1 MKTDGENNHSV
12 PLFNENNVNNFQ
24 KITKGLTC
32 GHMFR
37 LVRFTS
43 SSMKILSVRTAALP
57 ALLFPLIAVA
67 QPGTS
72 DEQTMVVTAAP
83 TAVSELDTPAA
94 VSVVNGDEMR
104 QAAPRVNLSE
114 SLGAVPGL
122 QVQNRQNYA
131 QDLQLSIRGFGSRS
145 TYGVRGLR
153 IYVDGIPATMP
164 DGQGQ
169 TSNIDIGSVDSLD
182 VLRGPFSALYGNSS
196 GGVINVTTQTGSQP
210 PTIEA
215 SSYYGSFGTWHYGL
229 KATGAVGDGTHAGD
243 VDYTVST
250 NRFTTHGY
258 RDHSGARKNLANAK
272 LGVRINDVSK
282 LTLLFNSV
290 DIKANDAGGLTYD
303 EWRNNPRQSP
313 RGDQYNTR
321 KSTKQTQAGL
331 RYERQLSEQD
341 DLSVMM
347 YAGERETTQ
356 YQSIPRAPQLNPSH
370 AGGVIDLTRHYQ
382 GIDTRWTHRGE
393 LLVPVTFTT
402 GLDYENMSERRKG
415 VENFVMVNGAPQY
428 GEEGNLRRNER
439 NLMWN
444 IDPYL
449 QTQWQLTDKL
459 SLDAGVR
466 YSSVWFDSNDY
477 YVTPGNGDD
486 SGDAS
491 YHKWLPAGSLKYAV
505 TEAWNV
511 YLSAGRGFE
520 TPTINELSYRSDNQS
535 GLNFGLQPAT
545 NDTVEIGSKTRIGN
559 GLFTAALFQTNTD
572 NEIVVD
578 ASSGGRTSYKNAGKT
593 RRQGM
598 ELGLDQQFGESW
610 RLKAAWTWLDA
621 TYRTNVCDDASCN
634 GNRIP
639 GIARNM
645 GYASFGYQPD
655 RGWYAGSDIR
665 YMSDIMANDENTAK
679 APSWTVVGLTTGYKW
694 SYGKMDMDLFGRV
707 DNLFDRSYVGS
718 VIVNESNGRYYEPA
732 PGRNYGVG
740 LNLAWR
746 FE

>member
-1 MKTDGENNHSV
+1 
-12 PLFNENNVNNFQ
+12 
-24 KITKGLTC
+24 
-32 GHMFR
+32 
-37 LVRFTS
+37 
-43 SSMKILSVRTAALP
+43 MKILSVRHAALP
-57 ALLFPLIAVA
+57 ALLLPLIAAA
-67 QPGTS
+67 QAA

-83 TAVSELDTPAA
+83 TTVSELDTPAA

-169 TSNIDIGSVDSLD
+169 TSNIDIGSVDTIE

-196 GGVINVTTQTGSQP
+196 GGVINVTSQTGTQP
-210 PTIEA
+210 PTVEA
-215 SSYYGSFGTWHYGL
+215 SSYYGSFGTWHYGM
-229 KATGAVGDGTHAGD
+229 KATGAVGDGSHAGD

-258 RDHSGARKNLANAK
+258 RDHSGARKNLANAR

-282 LTLLFNSV
+282 LTLLLNSV
-290 DIKANDAGGLTYD
+290 DIKANDAGGLTAD
-303 EWRNNPRQSP
+303 EWRDNPRQSP

-321 KSTKQTQAGL
+321 KNTRQTQAGL
-331 RYERQLSEQD
+331 RYERQLSAQD

-356 YQSIPRAPQLNPSH
+356 FQSIPRAPQLKPSH

-382 GIDTRWTHRGE
+382 GIDTRLTHRGE
-393 LLVPVTFTT
+393 LLVPVTLTA

-415 VENFVMVNGAPQY
+415 YENFVMVNGAPQY
-428 GEEGNLRRNER
+428 GEQGALRRNER

-477 YVTPGNGDD
+477 YITPGNGDD

-491 YHKWLPAGSLKYAV
+491 YHKWLPAGSLKYAL
-505 TEAWNV
+505 TDAWNV

-535 GLNFGLQPAT
+535 GLNFGLKPST

-559 GLFTAALFQTNTD
+559 GLLTAALFQTDTD

-578 ASSGGRTSYKNAGKT
+578 SSSGGRTSYKNAGKT

-621 TYRTNVCDDASCN
+621 TYRTNVCGDASCN

-645 GYASFGYQPD
+645 GYASFGYQPEQ
-655 RGWYAGSDIR
+655 GWYAGSDIR

-694 SYGKMDMDLFGRV
+694 SYGRMDMDLFGRV
-707 DNLFDRSYVGS
+707 DNLFDREYVGS

-732 PGRNYGVG
+732 PGRNYGIG

>member
-1 MKTDGENNHSV
+1 
-12 PLFNENNVNNFQ
+12 
-24 KITKGLTC
+24 
-32 GHMFR
+32 
-37 LVRFTS
+37 
-43 SSMKILSVRTAALP
+43 MKILSVRHAALP
-57 ALLFPLIAVA
+57 ALLLPLIAAA
-67 QPGTS
+67 QAA

-83 TAVSELDTPAA
+83 TTVSELDTPAA

-169 TSNIDIGSVDSLD
+169 TSNIDIGSVDTIE

-196 GGVINVTTQTGSQP
+196 GGVINVTSQTGTQP
-210 PTIEA
+210 PTVEA
-215 SSYYGSFGTWHYGL
+215 SSYYGSFGTWHYGM
-229 KATGAVGDGTHAGD
+229 KATGAVGDGSHAGD

-258 RDHSGARKNLANAK
+258 RDHSGARKNLANAR

-282 LTLLFNSV
+282 LTLLLNSV
-290 DIKANDAGGLTYD
+290 DIKANDAGGLTAD
-303 EWRNNPRQSP
+303 EWHDNPRQSP

-321 KSTKQTQAGL
+321 KNTRQTQAGL
-331 RYERQLSEQD
+331 RYERQLSAQD

-356 YQSIPRAPQLNPSH
+356 FQSIPRAPQLKPSH

-382 GIDTRWTHRGE
+382 GIDTRLTHRGE
-393 LLVPVTFTT
+393 LLVPVTLTA

-415 VENFVMVNGAPQY
+415 YENFVMVNGAPQY
-428 GEEGNLRRNER
+428 GEQGALRRNER

-444 IDPYL
+444 VDPYL

-477 YVTPGNGDD
+477 YITPGNGDD

-491 YHKWLPAGSLKYAV
+491 YHKWLPAGSLKYAL
-505 TEAWNV
+505 TDAWNV

-535 GLNFGLQPAT
+535 GLNFGLKPST

-559 GLFTAALFQTNTD
+559 GLLTAALFQTDTD

-578 ASSGGRTSYKNAGKT
+578 SSSGGRTSYKNAGKT

-621 TYRTNVCDDASCN
+621 TYRTNVCGDASCN

-645 GYASFGYQPD
+645 GYASFGYQPEQ
-655 RGWYAGSDIR
+655 GWYAGSDIR

-694 SYGKMDMDLFGRV
+694 SYGRMDMNLFGRV
-707 DNLFDRSYVGS
+707 DNLFDREYVGS

-732 PGRNYGVG
+732 PGRNYGIG

>member
-1 MKTDGENNHSV
+1 
-12 PLFNENNVNNFQ
+12 
-24 KITKGLTC
+24 
-32 GHMFR
+32 
-37 LVRFTS
+37 
-43 SSMKILSVRTAALP
+43 MKILSVRHAALP
-57 ALLFPLIAVA
+57 ALLLPLIAAA
-67 QPGTS
+67 QAA

-83 TAVSELDTPAA
+83 TTVSELDTPAA

-169 TSNIDIGSVDSLD
+169 TSNIDIGSVDTIE

-196 GGVINVTTQTGSQP
+196 GGVINVTSQTGTQP
-210 PTIEA
+210 PTVEA
-215 SSYYGSFGTWHYGL
+215 SSYYGSFGTWHYGM
-229 KATGAVGDGTHAGD
+229 KATGTVGDGSHAGD

-258 RDHSGARKNLANAK
+258 RDHSGARKNLANAR

-282 LTLLFNSV
+282 LTLLLNSV
-290 DIKANDAGGLTYD
+290 DIKANDAGGLTAD
-303 EWRNNPRQSP
+303 EWRDNPRQSP

-321 KSTKQTQAGL
+321 KNTRQTQAGL
-331 RYERQLSEQD
+331 RYERQLSAQD

-356 YQSIPRAPQLNPSH
+356 FQSIPRAPQLKPSH

-382 GIDTRWTHRGE
+382 GIDTRLTHRGE
-393 LLVPVTFTT
+393 LLVPVTLTA

-415 VENFVMVNGAPQY
+415 YENFVMVNGAPQY
-428 GEEGNLRRNER
+428 GEQGALRRNER

-444 IDPYL
+444 VDPYL

-477 YVTPGNGDD
+477 YITPGNGDD

-491 YHKWLPAGSLKYAV
+491 YHKWLPAGSLKYAL
-505 TEAWNV
+505 TDAWNV

-535 GLNFGLQPAT
+535 GLNFGLKPST

-578 ASSGGRTSYKNAGKT
+578 SSSGGRTSYKNAGKT

-645 GYASFGYQPD
+645 GYASFGYQPEQ
-655 RGWYAGSDIR
+655 GWYAGSDIR

-694 SYGKMDMDLFGRV
+694 SYGRMDMDLFGRI
-707 DNLFDRSYVGS
+707 DNLFDREYVGS
-718 VIVNESNGRYYEPA
+718 VIVNESNGPYYEPA
-732 PGRNYGVG
+732 PGRNYGIG

>member
-1 MKTDGENNHSV
+1 
-12 PLFNENNVNNFQ
+12 
-24 KITKGLTC
+24 
-32 GHMFR
+32 
-37 LVRFTS
+37 
-43 SSMKILSVRTAALP
+43 MKILSVRHAALP
-57 ALLFPLIAVA
+57 ALLLPLIAAA
-67 QPGTS
+67 QAA

-83 TAVSELDTPAA
+83 TMVSELDTPAA

-169 TSNIDIGSVDSLD
+169 TSNIDIGSVDTIE

-196 GGVINVTTQTGSQP
+196 GGVINVTSQTGTQP
-210 PTIEA
+210 PTVEA
-215 SSYYGSFGTWHYGL
+215 SSYYGSFGTWHYGM
-229 KATGAVGDGTHAGD
+229 KATGAVGDGSHAGD

-258 RDHSGARKNLANAK
+258 RDHSGARKNLANAR

-282 LTLLFNSV
+282 LTLLLNSV
-290 DIKANDAGGLTYD
+290 DIKANDAGGLTAD
-303 EWRNNPRQSP
+303 EWRDNPRQSP

-321 KSTKQTQAGL
+321 KNTRQTQAGL
-331 RYERQLSEQD
+331 RYERQLSAQD

-356 YQSIPRAPQLNPSH
+356 FQSIPRAPQLKPSH

-382 GIDTRWTHRGE
+382 GIDTRLTHRGE
-393 LLVPVTFTT
+393 LLVPVTLTA

-415 VENFVMVNGAPQY
+415 YENFVMVNGAPQY
-428 GEEGNLRRNER
+428 GEQGALRRNER

-444 IDPYL
+444 VDPYL

-477 YVTPGNGDD
+477 YITPGNGDD

-491 YHKWLPAGSLKYAV
+491 YHKWLPAGSLKYAL
-505 TEAWNV
+505 TDAWNV

-535 GLNFGLQPAT
+535 GLNFGLKPST

-578 ASSGGRTSYKNAGKT
+578 SSSGGRTSYKNAGKT

-645 GYASFGYQPD
+645 GYASFGYQPEQ
-655 RGWYAGSDIR
+655 GWYAGSDIR

-694 SYGKMDMDLFGRV
+694 SYGRMDMD
-707 DNLFDRSYVGS
+707 
-718 VIVNESNGRYYEPA
+718 
-732 PGRNYGVG
+732 
-740 LNLAWR
+740 
-746 FE
+746 

>member
-1 MKTDGENNHSV
+1 
-12 PLFNENNVNNFQ
+12 
-24 KITKGLTC
+24 
-32 GHMFR
+32 
-37 LVRFTS
+37 
-43 SSMKILSVRTAALP
+43 MKILSVRHAALP
-57 ALLFPLIAVA
+57 ALLLPLIAAA
-67 QPGTS
+67 QAA

-83 TAVSELDTPAA
+83 TTVSELDTPAA

-169 TSNIDIGSVDSLD
+169 TSNIDIGSVDTIE

-196 GGVINVTTQTGSQP
+196 GGVINVTSQTGTQP
-210 PTIEA
+210 PTVEA
-215 SSYYGSFGTWHYGL
+215 SSYYGSFGTWHYGM
-229 KATGAVGDGTHAGD
+229 KATGAVGDGSHAGD

-258 RDHSGARKNLANAK
+258 RDHSGARKNLANAR

-282 LTLLFNSV
+282 LTLLLNSV
-290 DIKANDAGGLTYD
+290 DIKANDAGGLTAD
-303 EWRNNPRQSP
+303 EWRDDPRQSP
-313 RGDQYNTR
+313 RGDQFNTR
-321 KSTKQTQAGL
+321 KNTRQTQAGL
-331 RYERQLSEQD
+331 RYERQLSAQD

-356 YQSIPRAPQLNPSH
+356 FQSIPRAPQLKPSH

-382 GIDTRWTHRGE
+382 GIDTRLTHRGE
-393 LLVPVTFTT
+393 LLVPVTLTA

-415 VENFVMVNGAPQY
+415 YENFVMVNGAPQY
-428 GEEGNLRRNER
+428 GEQGALRRNER

-444 IDPYL
+444 VDPYL

-477 YVTPGNGDD
+477 YITPGNGDD

-491 YHKWLPAGSLKYAV
+491 YHKWLPAGSLKYAL
-505 TEAWNV
+505 TDAWNV

-535 GLNFGLQPAT
+535 GLNFGLKPST

-578 ASSGGRTSYKNAGKT
+578 SSSGGRTSYKNAGKT

-645 GYASFGYQPD
+645 GYASFGYQPEQ
-655 RGWYAGSDIR
+655 GWYAGSDIR

-694 SYGKMDMDLFGRV
+694 SYGRMDMDLFGRI
-707 DNLFDRSYVGS
+707 DNLFDREYVGS

-732 PGRNYGVG
+732 PGRNYGIG

>member
-1 MKTDGENNHSV
+1 
-12 PLFNENNVNNFQ
+12 
-24 KITKGLTC
+24 
-32 GHMFR
+32 
-37 LVRFTS
+37 
-43 SSMKILSVRTAALP
+43 MKILSVRHAALP
-57 ALLFPLIAVA
+57 ALLLPLIAAA
-67 QPGTS
+67 QAA

-83 TAVSELDTPAA
+83 TTVSELDTPAA

-169 TSNIDIGSVDSLD
+169 TSNIDIGSVDTIE

-196 GGVINVTTQTGSQP
+196 GGVINVTSQTGTQP
-210 PTIEA
+210 PTVEA
-215 SSYYGSFGTWHYGL
+215 SSYYGSFGTWHYGM
-229 KATGAVGDGTHAGD
+229 KATGAVGDGSHAGD

-258 RDHSGARKNLANAK
+258 RDHSGARKNLANAR

-282 LTLLFNSV
+282 LTLLLNSV
-290 DIKANDAGGLTYD
+290 DIKANDAGGLTAD
-303 EWRNNPRQSP
+303 EWRDNPRQSS

-321 KSTKQTQAGL
+321 KNTRQTQAGL
-331 RYERQLSEQD
+331 RYERQLSAQD

-356 YQSIPRAPQLNPSH
+356 FQSIPRAPQLKPSH

-382 GIDTRWTHRGE
+382 GIDIRLTHRGE
-393 LLVPVTFTT
+393 LLVPVTLTA

-415 VENFVMVNGAPQY
+415 YENFVMVNGAPQY
-428 GEEGNLRRNER
+428 GEQGALRRNER

-444 IDPYL
+444 VDPYL

-477 YVTPGNGDD
+477 YITPGNDDD

-491 YHKWLPAGSLKYAV
+491 YHKWLPAGSLKYAL
-505 TEAWNV
+505 TDAWNV

-535 GLNFGLQPAT
+535 GLNFGLKPST

-578 ASSGGRTSYKNAGKT
+578 SSSGGRTSYKNAGKT

-645 GYASFGYQPD
+645 GYASFGYQPEQ
-655 RGWYAGSDIR
+655 GWYAGSDIR

-694 SYGKMDMDLFGRV
+694 SYGRMDMDLFGRI
-707 DNLFDRSYVGS
+707 DNLFDREYVGS

-732 PGRNYGVG
+732 PGRNYGIG

>member
-1 MKTDGENNHSV
+1 
-12 PLFNENNVNNFQ
+12 
-24 KITKGLTC
+24 
-32 GHMFR
+32 
-37 LVRFTS
+37 
-43 SSMKILSVRTAALP
+43 MKILSVRHAALP
-57 ALLFPLIAVA
+57 ALLLPLIAAA
-67 QPGTS
+67 QAA

-83 TAVSELDTPAA
+83 TTVSELDTPAA

-169 TSNIDIGSVDSLD
+169 TSNIDIGSVDTIE

-196 GGVINVTTQTGSQP
+196 GGVINVTSQTGTQP
-210 PTIEA
+210 PTVEA
-215 SSYYGSFGTWHYGL
+215 SSYYGSFGTWHYGM
-229 KATGAVGDGTHAGD
+229 KATGAVGDGSHAGD

-258 RDHSGARKNLANAK
+258 RDHSGARKNLANAR

-282 LTLLFNSV
+282 LTLLLNSV
-290 DIKANDAGGLTYD
+290 DIKANDAGGLTAD
-303 EWRNNPRQSP
+303 EWRDNPRQSP

-321 KSTKQTQAGL
+321 KNTRQTQAGL
-331 RYERQLSEQD
+331 RYERQLSAQD

-356 YQSIPRAPQLNPSH
+356 FQSIPRAPQLKPSH

-382 GIDTRWTHRGE
+382 GIDTRLTHRGE
-393 LLVPVTFTT
+393 LLVPVTLTA

-415 VENFVMVNGAPQY
+415 YENFVMVNGAPQY
-428 GEEGNLRRNER
+428 GEQGALRRNER

-444 IDPYL
+444 VDPYL

-477 YVTPGNGDD
+477 YITPGNGDD

-491 YHKWLPAGSLKYAV
+491 YHKWLPAGSLKYAL
-505 TEAWNV
+505 TDAWNV

-535 GLNFGLQPAT
+535 GLNFGLKPST

-578 ASSGGRTSYKNAGKT
+578 SSSGGRTSYKNAGKT
-593 RRQGM
+593 HRQGM

-645 GYASFGYQPD
+645 GYASFGYQPEQ
-655 RGWYAGSDIR
+655 GWYAGSDIR
-665 YMSDIMANDENTAK
+665 YMSEIMANDENTAK

-694 SYGKMDMDLFGRV
+694 SYGRMDMDLFGRI
-707 DNLFDRSYVGS
+707 DNLFDREYVGS

-732 PGRNYGVG
+732 PGRNYGIG

>member
-1 MKTDGENNHSV
+1 
-12 PLFNENNVNNFQ
+12 
-24 KITKGLTC
+24 
-32 GHMFR
+32 
-37 LVRFTS
+37 
-43 SSMKILSVRTAALP
+43 MKILSVRHAALP
-57 ALLFPLIAVA
+57 ALLLPLIAAA
-67 QPGTS
+67 QAA

-83 TAVSELDTPAA
+83 TTVSELDTPAA

-169 TSNIDIGSVDSLD
+169 TSNIDIGSVDTIE

-196 GGVINVTTQTGSQP
+196 GGVINVTSQTGTQP
-210 PTIEA
+210 PTVEA
-215 SSYYGSFGTWHYGL
+215 SSYYGSFGTWHYGM
-229 KATGAVGDGTHAGD
+229 KATGAVGDGSHAGD

-258 RDHSGARKNLANAK
+258 RDHSGARKNLANAR

-282 LTLLFNSV
+282 LTLLLNSV
-290 DIKANDAGGLTYD
+290 DIKANDAGGLTAD
-303 EWRNNPRQSP
+303 EWRDNPRQSP

-321 KSTKQTQAGL
+321 KNTRQTQAGL
-331 RYERQLSEQD
+331 RYERQLSAQD

-356 YQSIPRAPQLNPSH
+356 FQSIPRAPQLKPSH

-382 GIDTRWTHRGE
+382 GIDTRLTHRGE
-393 LLVPVTFTT
+393 LLVPVTLTA

-415 VENFVMVNGAPQY
+415 YENFVMVNGAPQY
-428 GEEGNLRRNER
+428 GEQGALRRNER

-444 IDPYL
+444 VDPYL

-477 YVTPGNGDD
+477 YITPGNGED

-491 YHKWLPAGSLKYAV
+491 YHKWLPAGSLKYAL
-505 TEAWNV
+505 TDAWNV

-535 GLNFGLQPAT
+535 GLNFGLKPST

-578 ASSGGRTSYKNAGKT
+578 SSSGGRTSYKNAGKT

-645 GYASFGYQPD
+645 GYASFGYQPEQ
-655 RGWYAGSDIR
+655 GWYAGSDIR

-694 SYGKMDMDLFGRV
+694 SYGRMDMDLFGRI
-707 DNLFDRSYVGS
+707 DNLFDREYVGS

-732 PGRNYGVG
+732 PGRNYGIG
-740 LNLAWR
+740 LTLAWR
-746 FE
+746 FK

>member
-1 MKTDGENNHSV
+1 
-12 PLFNENNVNNFQ
+12 
-24 KITKGLTC
+24 
-32 GHMFR
+32 
-37 LVRFTS
+37 
-43 SSMKILSVRTAALP
+43 MKILSVRHVALP
-57 ALLFPLIAVA
+57 ALLLPLIAAA
-67 QPGTS
+67 QAA

-83 TAVSELDTPAA
+83 TTVSELDTPAA

-169 TSNIDIGSVDSLD
+169 TSNIDIGSVDTIE

-196 GGVINVTTQTGSQP
+196 GGVINVTSQTGTQP
-210 PTIEA
+210 PTVEA
-215 SSYYGSFGTWHYGL
+215 SSYYGSFGTWHYGM
-229 KATGAVGDGTHAGD
+229 KATGAVGDGSHAGD

-258 RDHSGARKNLANAK
+258 RDHSGARKNLANAR

-282 LTLLFNSV
+282 LTLLLNSV
-290 DIKANDAGGLTYD
+290 DIKANDAGGLTAD
-303 EWRNNPRQSP
+303 EWRDNPRQSP

-321 KSTKQTQAGL
+321 KNTRQTQAGL
-331 RYERQLSEQD
+331 RYERQLSAQD
-341 DLSVMM
+341 DLSVIM

-356 YQSIPRAPQLNPSH
+356 FQSIPRAPQLKPSH

-382 GIDTRWTHRGE
+382 GIDTRLTHRGE
-393 LLVPVTFTT
+393 LLVPVTLTA

-415 VENFVMVNGAPQY
+415 YENFVMVNGAPQY
-428 GEEGNLRRNER
+428 GEQGALRRNER

-444 IDPYL
+444 VDPYL

-477 YVTPGNGDD
+477 YITTPGNGDD

-491 YHKWLPAGSLKYAV
+491 YHKWLPAGSLKYAL
-505 TEAWNV
+505 TDAWNV

-535 GLNFGLQPAT
+535 GLNFGLKPST

-578 ASSGGRTSYKNAGKT
+578 SSSGGRTSYKNAGKT

-645 GYASFGYQPD
+645 GYASFGYQPEQ
-655 RGWYAGSDIR
+655 GWYAGSDIR

-694 SYGKMDMDLFGRV
+694 SYGRMDMDLFGRI
-707 DNLFDRSYVGS
+707 DNLFDREYVGS

-732 PGRNYGVG
+732 PGRNYGIG

>member
-1 MKTDGENNHSV
+1 
-12 PLFNENNVNNFQ
+12 
-24 KITKGLTC
+24 
-32 GHMFR
+32 
-37 LVRFTS
+37 
-43 SSMKILSVRTAALP
+43 MKILSVRHAALP
-57 ALLFPLIAVA
+57 ALLLPLIAAA
-67 QPGTS
+67 QAA

-83 TAVSELDTPAA
+83 TTVSELDTPAA

-104 QAAPRVNLSE
+104 RAAPRVNLSE

-169 TSNIDIGSVDSLD
+169 TSNIDIGSVDTIE

-196 GGVINVTTQTGSQP
+196 GGVINVTSQTGTQP
-210 PTIEA
+210 PTVEA
-215 SSYYGSFGTWHYGL
+215 SSYYGSFGTWHYGM
-229 KATGAVGDGTHAGD
+229 KATGAVGDGSHAGD

-258 RDHSGARKNLANAK
+258 RDHSGARKNLANAR

-282 LTLLFNSV
+282 LTLLLNSV
-290 DIKANDAGGLTYD
+290 DIKANDAGGLTAD
-303 EWRNNPRQSP
+303 EWRDNPRQSP

-321 KSTKQTQAGL
+321 KNTRQTQAGL
-331 RYERQLSEQD
+331 RYERQLSAQD

-356 YQSIPRAPQLNPSH
+356 FQSIPRAPQLKPSH

-382 GIDTRWTHRGE
+382 GIDTRLTHRGE
-393 LLVPVTFTT
+393 LLVPVTLTA

-415 VENFVMVNGAPQY
+415 YENFVMVNGAPQY
-428 GEEGNLRRNER
+428 GEQGALRRNER

-444 IDPYL
+444 VDPYL

-477 YVTPGNGDD
+477 YITPGNGDD

-491 YHKWLPAGSLKYAV
+491 YHKWLPAGSLKYAL
-505 TEAWNV
+505 TDAWNV

-535 GLNFGLQPAT
+535 GLNFGLKPST

-578 ASSGGRTSYKNAGKT
+578 SSSGGRTSYKNAGKT

-645 GYASFGYQPD
+645 GYASFGYQPEQ
-655 RGWYAGSDIR
+655 GWYAGSDIR

-694 SYGKMDMDLFGRV
+694 SYGRMDMDLFGRI
-707 DNLFDRSYVGS
+707 DNLFDREYVGS

-732 PGRNYGVG
+732 PGRNYGIG

>member
-1 MKTDGENNHSV
+1 
-12 PLFNENNVNNFQ
+12 
-24 KITKGLTC
+24 
-32 GHMFR
+32 
-37 LVRFTS
+37 
-43 SSMKILSVRTAALP
+43 MKILSVRHAALP
-57 ALLFPLIAVA
+57 ALLLPLIAAA
-67 QPGTS
+67 QAA

-83 TAVSELDTPAA
+83 TTVSELDTPAA

-169 TSNIDIGSVDSLD
+169 TSNIDIGSVDTIE

-196 GGVINVTTQTGSQP
+196 GGVINVTSQTGTQP
-210 PTIEA
+210 PTVEA
-215 SSYYGSFGTWHYGL
+215 SSYYGSFGTWHYGM
-229 KATGAVGDGTHAGD
+229 KATGAVGDGSHAGD

-258 RDHSGARKNLANAK
+258 RDHSGARKNLANAR

-282 LTLLFNSV
+282 LTLLLNSV
-290 DIKANDAGGLTYD
+290 DIKANDAGGLTAD
-303 EWRNNPRQSP
+303 EWRDNPRQSP

-321 KSTKQTQAGL
+321 KNTRQTQAGL
-331 RYERQLSEQD
+331 RYERQLSAQD

-356 YQSIPRAPQLNPSH
+356 FQSIPRAPQLKPSH

-382 GIDTRWTHRGE
+382 GIDTRLTHRGE
-393 LLVPVTFTT
+393 LLVPVTLTA

-415 VENFVMVNGAPQY
+415 YENFVMVNGAPQY
-428 GEEGNLRRNER
+428 GEQGALRRNER

-444 IDPYL
+444 VDPYL

-477 YVTPGNGDD
+477 YITPGNGDD

-491 YHKWLPAGSLKYAV
+491 YHKWLPAGSLKYAL
-505 TEAWNV
+505 TDAWNV

-535 GLNFGLQPAT
+535 GLNFGLKPST

-578 ASSGGRTSYKNAGKT
+578 SSSGGRTSYKNAGKT

-645 GYASFGYQPD
+645 GYASFGYQPEQ
-655 RGWYAGSDIR
+655 GWYAGGDIR

-694 SYGKMDMDLFGRV
+694 SYGRMDMDLFGRI
-707 DNLFDRSYVGS
+707 DNLFDREYVGS

-732 PGRNYGVG
+732 PGRNYGIG

>member
-1 MKTDGENNHSV
+1 
-12 PLFNENNVNNFQ
+12 
-24 KITKGLTC
+24 
-32 GHMFR
+32 
-37 LVRFTS
+37 
-43 SSMKILSVRTAALP
+43 MKILSVRHAALP
-57 ALLFPLIAVA
+57 ALLLPLIAAA
-67 QPGTS
+67 QAA

-83 TAVSELDTPAA
+83 TTVSELDTPAA

-169 TSNIDIGSVDSLD
+169 TSNIDIGSVDTIE

-196 GGVINVTTQTGSQP
+196 GGVINVTSQTGTQP
-210 PTIEA
+210 PTVEA
-215 SSYYGSFGTWHYGL
+215 SSYYGSFGTWHYGM
-229 KATGAVGDGTHAGD
+229 KATGAVGDGSHAGD

-258 RDHSGARKNLANAK
+258 RDHSGARKNLANAR

-282 LTLLFNSV
+282 LTLLLNSV
-290 DIKANDAGGLTYD
+290 DIKANDAGGLTAD
-303 EWRNNPRQSP
+303 EWRDNPRQSP
-313 RGDQYNTR
+313 RGDQYNTSKNTR
-321 KSTKQTQAGL
+321 QTQAGL
-331 RYERQLSEQD
+331 RYERQLSAQD

-356 YQSIPRAPQLNPSH
+356 FQSIPRAPQLKPSH

-382 GIDTRWTHRGE
+382 GIDTRLTHRGE
-393 LLVPVTFTT
+393 LLVPVTLTA

-415 VENFVMVNGAPQY
+415 YENFVMVNGAPQY
-428 GEEGNLRRNER
+428 GEQGALRRNER

-444 IDPYL
+444 VDPYL

-477 YVTPGNGDD
+477 YITPGNGDD

-491 YHKWLPAGSLKYAV
+491 YHKWLPAGSLKYAL
-505 TEAWNV
+505 TDAWNV

-535 GLNFGLQPAT
+535 GLNFGLKPST

-578 ASSGGRTSYKNAGKT
+578 SSSGGRTSYKNAGKT

-645 GYASFGYQPD
+645 GYASFGYQPEQ
-655 RGWYAGSDIR
+655 GWYAGSDIR

-694 SYGKMDMDLFGRV
+694 SYGRMDMDLFGRI
-707 DNLFDRSYVGS
+707 DNLFDREYVGS

-732 PGRNYGVG
+732 PGRNYGIG

>member
-1 MKTDGENNHSV
+1 
-12 PLFNENNVNNFQ
+12 
-24 KITKGLTC
+24 
-32 GHMFR
+32 
-37 LVRFTS
+37 
-43 SSMKILSVRTAALP
+43 MKILSVRHAALP
-57 ALLFPLIAVA
+57 ALLLPLIAAA
-67 QPGTS
+67 QAA

-83 TAVSELDTPAA
+83 TTVSELDTPAA

-169 TSNIDIGSVDSLD
+169 TSNIDIGSVDTIE

-196 GGVINVTTQTGSQP
+196 GGVINVTSQTGTQP
-210 PTIEA
+210 PTVEA
-215 SSYYGSFGTWHYGL
+215 SSYYGSFGTWHYGM
-229 KATGAVGDGTHAGD
+229 KATGAVGDGSHAGD

-258 RDHSGARKNLANAK
+258 RDHSGARKNLANAR

-282 LTLLFNSV
+282 LTLLLNSV
-290 DIKANDAGGLTYD
+290 DIKANDAGGLTAD
-303 EWRNNPRQSP
+303 EWRDNPRQSP

-321 KSTKQTQAGL
+321 KNTRQTQAGL
-331 RYERQLSEQD
+331 RYERQLSAQD

-356 YQSIPRAPQLNPSH
+356 FQSIPRAPQLKPSH

-382 GIDTRWTHRGE
+382 GIDTRLTHRGE
-393 LLVPVTFTT
+393 LLVPVTLTA

-415 VENFVMVNGAPQY
+415 YENFVMVNGAPQY
-428 GEEGNLRRNER
+428 GEQGALRRNER

-444 IDPYL
+444 VDPYL

-477 YVTPGNGDD
+477 YITPGNGDD

-491 YHKWLPAGSLKYAV
+491 YHKWLPAGSLKY
-505 TEAWNV
+505 TLTDAWNV

-535 GLNFGLQPAT
+535 GLNFGLKPST

-578 ASSGGRTSYKNAGKT
+578 SSSGGRTSYKNAGKT

-645 GYASFGYQPD
+645 GYASFGYQPEQ
-655 RGWYAGSDIR
+655 GWYAGSDIR

-694 SYGKMDMDLFGRV
+694 SYGRMDMDLFGRI
-707 DNLFDRSYVGS
+707 DNLFDREYVGS

-732 PGRNYGVG
+732 PGRNYGIG

>member
-1 MKTDGENNHSV
+1 MRH
-12 PLFNENNVNNFQ
+12 
-24 KITKGLTC
+24 
-32 GHMFR
+32 
-37 LVRFTS
+37 
-43 SSMKILSVRTAALP
+43 AALP
-57 ALLFPLIAVA
+57 ALLWPLIAAA
-67 QPGTS
+67 QAA

-83 TAVSELDTPAA
+83 TTVSELDTPAA

-169 TSNIDIGSVDSLD
+169 TSNIDIGSVDTIE

-196 GGVINVTTQTGSQP
+196 GGVINVTSQTGTQP
-210 PTIEA
+210 PTVEA
-215 SSYYGSFGTWHYGL
+215 SSYYGSFGTWHYGM
-229 KATGAVGDGTHAGD
+229 KATGAVGDGSHAGD

-258 RDHSGARKNLANAK
+258 RDHSGARKNLANAR

-282 LTLLFNSV
+282 LTLLLNSV
-290 DIKANDAGGLTYD
+290 DIKANDAGGLTAD
-303 EWRNNPRQSP
+303 EWRDNPRQSP

-321 KSTKQTQAGL
+321 KNTRQTQAGL
-331 RYERQLSEQD
+331 RYERQLSAQD

-356 YQSIPRAPQLNPSH
+356 FQSIPRAPQLKPSH

-382 GIDTRWTHRGE
+382 GIDTRLTHRGE
-393 LLVPVTFTT
+393 LLVPVTLTA

-415 VENFVMVNGAPQY
+415 YENFVMVNGAPQY
-428 GEEGNLRRNER
+428 GEQGALRRNER

-444 IDPYL
+444 VDPYL

-477 YVTPGNGDD
+477 YITPGNGDD

-491 YHKWLPAGSLKYAV
+491 YHKWLPAGSLKYAL
-505 TEAWNV
+505 TDAWNV

-535 GLNFGLQPAT
+535 GLNFGLKPST

-578 ASSGGRTSYKNAGKT
+578 SSSGGRTSYKNAGKT

-645 GYASFGYQPD
+645 GYASFGYQPEQ
-655 RGWYAGSDIR
+655 GWYAGSDIR

-694 SYGKMDMDLFGRV
+694 SYGRMDMDLFGRI
-707 DNLFDRSYVGS
+707 DNLFDREYVGS

-732 PGRNYGVG
+732 PGRNYGIG

>member
-1 MKTDGENNHSV
+1 
-12 PLFNENNVNNFQ
+12 
-24 KITKGLTC
+24 
-32 GHMFR
+32 
-37 LVRFTS
+37 
-43 SSMKILSVRTAALP
+43 MKILSVRHAALP
-57 ALLFPLIAVA
+57 ALLLPLIAAA
-67 QPGTS
+67 QAA

-83 TAVSELDTPAA
+83 TTVSELDTPAA

-169 TSNIDIGSVDSLD
+169 TSNIDIGSVDTIE

-196 GGVINVTTQTGSQP
+196 GGVINVTSQTGTQP
-210 PTIEA
+210 PTVEA
-215 SSYYGSFGTWHYGL
+215 SSYYGSFGTWHYGM
-229 KATGAVGDGTHAGD
+229 KATGAVGDGSHAGD

-258 RDHSGARKNLANAK
+258 RDHSGARKNLANAR

-282 LTLLFNSV
+282 LTLLLNSV
-290 DIKANDAGGLTYD
+290 DIKANDAGGLTAD
-303 EWRNNPRQSP
+303 EWRDNPRQSP

-321 KSTKQTQAGL
+321 KNTRQTQAGL
-331 RYERQLSEQD
+331 RYERQLSAQD

-356 YQSIPRAPQLNPSH
+356 FQSIPRAPQLKPSH

-382 GIDTRWTHRGE
+382 GIDTRLTHRGE
-393 LLVPVTFTT
+393 LLVPVMLTA

-415 VENFVMVNGAPQY
+415 YENFVMVNGAPQY
-428 GEEGNLRRNER
+428 GEQGALRRNER

-444 IDPYL
+444 VDPYL

-477 YVTPGNGDD
+477 YITPGNGDD

-491 YHKWLPAGSLKYAV
+491 YHKWLPAGSLKYAL
-505 TEAWNV
+505 TDAWNV

-535 GLNFGLQPAT
+535 GLNFGLKPST

-578 ASSGGRTSYKNAGKT
+578 SSSGGRTSFKNAGKT

-645 GYASFGYQPD
+645 GYASFGYQPEQ
-655 RGWYAGSDIR
+655 GWYAGSDIR

-694 SYGKMDMDLFGRV
+694 SYGRMDMDLFGRI
-707 DNLFDRSYVGS
+707 DNLFDREYVGS

-732 PGRNYGVG
+732 PGRNYGIG

>member
-1 MKTDGENNHSV
+1 
-12 PLFNENNVNNFQ
+12 
-24 KITKGLTC
+24 
-32 GHMFR
+32 
-37 LVRFTS
+37 
-43 SSMKILSVRTAALP
+43 MKILSVRHAALP
-57 ALLFPLIAVA
+57 ALLLPLIAAA
-67 QPGTS
+67 QAA

-83 TAVSELDTPAA
+83 TTVSELDTPAA

-114 SLGAVPGL
+114 SLGDVPGL

-169 TSNIDIGSVDSLD
+169 TSNIDIGSVDTIE

-196 GGVINVTTQTGSQP
+196 GGVINVTSQTGTQP
-210 PTIEA
+210 PTVEA
-215 SSYYGSFGTWHYGL
+215 SSYYGSFGTWHYGM
-229 KATGAVGDGTHAGD
+229 KATGAVGDGSHAGD

-258 RDHSGARKNLANAK
+258 RDHSGARKNLANAR

-282 LTLLFNSV
+282 LTLLLNSV
-290 DIKANDAGGLTYD
+290 DIKANDAGGLTAD
-303 EWRNNPRQSP
+303 EWRDNPRQSP

-321 KSTKQTQAGL
+321 KNTRQTQAGL
-331 RYERQLSEQD
+331 RYERQLSAQD

-356 YQSIPRAPQLNPSH
+356 FQSIPRAPQLKPSH

-382 GIDTRWTHRGE
+382 GIDTRLTHRGE
-393 LLVPVTFTT
+393 LLVPVTLTA

-415 VENFVMVNGAPQY
+415 YENFVMVNGAPQY
-428 GEEGNLRRNER
+428 GEQGALRRNER

-444 IDPYL
+444 VDPYL

-477 YVTPGNGDD
+477 YITPGNGDD

-491 YHKWLPAGSLKYAV
+491 YHKWLPAGSLKYAL
-505 TEAWNV
+505 TDAWNV

-535 GLNFGLQPAT
+535 GLNFGLKPST

-578 ASSGGRTSYKNAGKT
+578 SSSGGRTSYKNAGKT

-645 GYASFGYQPD
+645 GYASFGYQPEQ
-655 RGWYAGSDIR
+655 GWYAGSDIR

-694 SYGKMDMDLFGRV
+694 SYGRMNMDLFGRI
-707 DNLFDRSYVGS
+707 DNLFDREYVGS

-732 PGRNYGVG
+732 PGRNYGIG

>member
-1 MKTDGENNHSV
+1 
-12 PLFNENNVNNFQ
+12 
-24 KITKGLTC
+24 
-32 GHMFR
+32 
-37 LVRFTS
+37 
-43 SSMKILSVRTAALP
+43 MKILSVRHAALP
-57 ALLFPLIAVA
+57 ALLLPLIAAA
-67 QPGTS
+67 QAA

-83 TAVSELDTPAA
+83 TTVSELDTPAA

-169 TSNIDIGSVDSLD
+169 TSNIDIGSVDTIE

-196 GGVINVTTQTGSQP
+196 GGVINVTSQTGTQP
-210 PTIEA
+210 PTVEA
-215 SSYYGSFGTWHYGL
+215 SSYYGSFGTWHYGM
-229 KATGAVGDGTHAGD
+229 KATGAVGDGSHAGD

-258 RDHSGARKNLANAK
+258 RDHSGARKNLANAR

-282 LTLLFNSV
+282 LTLLLNSV
-290 DIKANDAGGLTYD
+290 DIKANDAGGLTAD
-303 EWRNNPRQSP
+303 EWRDNPRQSP

-321 KSTKQTQAGL
+321 KNTRQTQAGL
-331 RYERQLSEQD
+331 RYERQLSAQD

-356 YQSIPRAPQLNPSH
+356 FQSIPRAPQLKPSH

-382 GIDTRWTHRGE
+382 GIDTRLTHRGE
-393 LLVPVTFTT
+393 LLVPVTLTA

-415 VENFVMVNGAPQY
+415 YENFVMVNGAPQY
-428 GEEGNLRRNER
+428 GEQGALRRNER

-444 IDPYL
+444 VDPYL

-477 YVTPGNGDD
+477 YITPGNGDD

-491 YHKWLPAGSLKYAV
+491 YHKWLPAGSLKYAL
-505 TEAWNV
+505 TDAWNV

-535 GLNFGLQPAT
+535 GLNFGLKPST

-578 ASSGGRTSYKNAGKT
+578 SSSGGRTSYKNAGKT

-621 TYRTNVCDDASCN
+621 IYRTNVCDDASCN

-645 GYASFGYQPD
+645 GYASFGYQPEQ
-655 RGWYAGSDIR
+655 GWYAGSDIR

-694 SYGKMDMDLFGRV
+694 SYGRMDMDLFGRI
-707 DNLFDRSYVGS
+707 DNLFDREYVGS

-732 PGRNYGVG
+732 PGRNYGIG

>member
-1 MKTDGENNHSV
+1 
-12 PLFNENNVNNFQ
+12 
-24 KITKGLTC
+24 
-32 GHMFR
+32 
-37 LVRFTS
+37 
-43 SSMKILSVRTAALP
+43 MKILSVRHAALP
-57 ALLFPLIAVA
+57 ALLLPLIAAA
-67 QPGTS
+67 QAA

-83 TAVSELDTPAA
+83 TTVSELDTPAA

-169 TSNIDIGSVDSLD
+169 TSNIDIGSVDTIE

-196 GGVINVTTQTGSQP
+196 GGVINVTSQTGTQP
-210 PTIEA
+210 PTVEA
-215 SSYYGSFGTWHYGL
+215 SSYYGSFGTWHYGM
-229 KATGAVGDGTHAGD
+229 KATGAVGDGSHAGD

-258 RDHSGARKNLANAK
+258 RDHSGARKNLANAR

-282 LTLLFNSV
+282 LTLLLNSV
-290 DIKANDAGGLTYD
+290 DIKANDAGGLTAD
-303 EWRNNPRQSP
+303 EWRDNPRQSP

-321 KSTKQTQAGL
+321 KNTRQTQAGL
-331 RYERQLSEQD
+331 RYERQLSAQD

-356 YQSIPRAPQLNPSH
+356 FQSIPRAPQLKPSH

-382 GIDTRWTHRGE
+382 GIDTRLTHRGE
-393 LLVPVTFTT
+393 LLVPVTLTA

-415 VENFVMVNGAPQY
+415 YENFVMVNGAPQY
-428 GEEGNLRRNER
+428 GEQGALRRNER

-444 IDPYL
+444 VDPYL

-477 YVTPGNGDD
+477 YITPGNGDD

-491 YHKWLPAGSLKYAV
+491 YHKWLPAGSLKYAL
-505 TEAWNV
+505 TDAWNV

-535 GLNFGLQPAT
+535 GLNFGLKPST
-545 NDTVEIGSKTRIGN
+545 NDTVEIGSKTRLGN
-559 GLFTAALFQTNTD
+559 GLLTAALFQTDTD

-578 ASSGGRTSYKNAGKT
+578 SSSGGRTSYKNAGKT

-621 TYRTNVCDDASCN
+621 TYRTNVCGDASCN

-645 GYASFGYQPD
+645 GYASFGYQPEQ
-655 RGWYAGSDIR
+655 GWYAGSDIR

-694 SYGKMDMDLFGRV
+694 SYGRMDMDLFGRV
-707 DNLFDRSYVGS
+707 DNLFDREYVGS

-732 PGRNYGVG
+732 PGRNYGIG

>member
-1 MKTDGENNHSV
+1 
-12 PLFNENNVNNFQ
+12 
-24 KITKGLTC
+24 
-32 GHMFR
+32 
-37 LVRFTS
+37 
-43 SSMKILSVRTAALP
+43 MKILSVRHAALP
-57 ALLFPLIAVA
+57 ALLLPLIAAA
-67 QPGTS
+67 QAA

-83 TAVSELDTPAA
+83 TTVSELDTPAA

-169 TSNIDIGSVDSLD
+169 TSNIDIGSVDTIE

-196 GGVINVTTQTGSQP
+196 GGVINVTSQTGTQP
-210 PTIEA
+210 PTVEA
-215 SSYYGSFGTWHYGL
+215 SSYYGSFGTWHYGM
-229 KATGAVGDGTHAGD
+229 KATGAVGDGSHAGD

-258 RDHSGARKNLANAK
+258 RDHSGARKNLANAR

-282 LTLLFNSV
+282 LTLLLNSV
-290 DIKANDAGGLTYD
+290 DIKANDAGGLTAD
-303 EWRNNPRQSP
+303 EWRDNPRQSP

-321 KSTKQTQAGL
+321 KNTRHTQAGL
-331 RYERQLSEQD
+331 RYERQLSAQD

-356 YQSIPRAPQLNPSH
+356 FQSIPRAPQLKPSH

-382 GIDTRWTHRGE
+382 GIDTRLTHRGE
-393 LLVPVTFTT
+393 LLVPVTLTA

-415 VENFVMVNGAPQY
+415 YENFVMVNGAPQY
-428 GEEGNLRRNER
+428 GEQGALRRNER

-444 IDPYL
+444 VDPYL

-477 YVTPGNGDD
+477 YITPGNGDD

-491 YHKWLPAGSLKYAV
+491 YHKWLPAGSLKYAL
-505 TEAWNV
+505 TDAWNV

-535 GLNFGLQPAT
+535 GLNFGLKPST

-559 GLFTAALFQTNTD
+559 GLLTAALFQTDTD

-578 ASSGGRTSYKNAGKT
+578 SSSGGRTSYKNAGKT

-621 TYRTNVCDDASCN
+621 TYRTNVCGDASCN

-645 GYASFGYQPD
+645 GYASFGYQPEQ
-655 RGWYAGSDIR
+655 GWYAGSDIR

-694 SYGKMDMDLFGRV
+694 SYGRMDMDLFGRV
-707 DNLFDRSYVGS
+707 DNLFDREYVGS

-732 PGRNYGVG
+732 PGRNYGIG

>member
-1 MKTDGENNHSV
+1 
-12 PLFNENNVNNFQ
+12 
-24 KITKGLTC
+24 
-32 GHMFR
+32 
-37 LVRFTS
+37 
-43 SSMKILSVRTAALP
+43 MKILSVRHVALP
-57 ALLFPLIAVA
+57 ALLLPLIAAA
-67 QPGTS
+67 QAA

-83 TAVSELDTPAA
+83 TTVSELDTPAA

-169 TSNIDIGSVDSLD
+169 TSNIDIGSVDTIE

-196 GGVINVTTQTGSQP
+196 GGVINVTSQTGTQP
-210 PTIEA
+210 PTVEA
-215 SSYYGSFGTWHYGL
+215 NSYYGSFGTWHYGM
-229 KATGAVGDGTHAGD
+229 KATGAVGDGSHAGD

-258 RDHSGARKNLANAK
+258 RDHSGARKNLANAR

-282 LTLLFNSV
+282 LTLLLNSV
-290 DIKANDAGGLTYD
+290 DIKANDAGGLTAD
-303 EWRNNPRQSP
+303 EWRDNPRQSP

-321 KSTKQTQAGL
+321 KNTRQTQAGL
-331 RYERQLSEQD
+331 RYERQLSAQD

-356 YQSIPRAPQLNPSH
+356 FQSIPRAPQLKPSH

-382 GIDTRWTHRGE
+382 GIDTRLTHRGE
-393 LLVPVTFTT
+393 LLVPVTLTA

-415 VENFVMVNGAPQY
+415 YENFVMVNGAPQY
-428 GEEGNLRRNER
+428 GEQGALRRNER

-444 IDPYL
+444 VDPYL

-477 YVTPGNGDD
+477 YITPGNGDD

-491 YHKWLPAGSLKYAV
+491 YHKWLPAGSLKYAL
-505 TEAWNV
+505 TDAWNV

-535 GLNFGLQPAT
+535 GLNFGLKPST

-578 ASSGGRTSYKNAGKT
+578 SSSGGRTSYKNAGKT

-645 GYASFGYQPD
+645 GYASFGYQPEQ
-655 RGWYAGSDIR
+655 GWYAGSDIR

-694 SYGKMDMDLFGRV
+694 SYGRMDMDLFGRI
-707 DNLFDRSYVGS
+707 DNLFDREYVGS

-732 PGRNYGVG
+732 PGRNYGIG

>member
-1 MKTDGENNHSV
+1 
-12 PLFNENNVNNFQ
+12 
-24 KITKGLTC
+24 
-32 GHMFR
+32 
-37 LVRFTS
+37 
-43 SSMKILSVRTAALP
+43 MKILSVRHAALP
-57 ALLFPLIAVA
+57 ALLLPLIAAA
-67 QPGTS
+67 QAA

-83 TAVSELDTPAA
+83 TTVSELDTPAA

-169 TSNIDIGSVDSLD
+169 TSNIDIGSVDTIE

-196 GGVINVTTQTGSQP
+196 GAVINVTSQTGTQP
-210 PTIEA
+210 PTVEA
-215 SSYYGSFGTWHYGL
+215 SSYYGSFGTWHYGM
-229 KATGAVGDGTHAGD
+229 KATGAVGDGSHAGD

-258 RDHSGARKNLANAK
+258 RDHSGARKNLANAR

-282 LTLLFNSV
+282 LTLLLNSV
-290 DIKANDAGGLTYD
+290 DIKANDAGGLTAD
-303 EWRNNPRQSP
+303 EWRDNPRQSP

-321 KSTKQTQAGL
+321 KNTRQTQAGL
-331 RYERQLSEQD
+331 RYERQLSAQD

-356 YQSIPRAPQLNPSH
+356 FQSIPRAPQLKPSH

-382 GIDTRWTHRGE
+382 GIDTRLTHRGE
-393 LLVPVTFTT
+393 LLVPVTLTA

-415 VENFVMVNGAPQY
+415 YENFVMVNGAPQY
-428 GEEGNLRRNER
+428 GEQGALRRNER

-444 IDPYL
+444 VDPYL

-477 YVTPGNGDD
+477 YITPGNGDD

-491 YHKWLPAGSLKYAV
+491 YHKWLPAGSLKYAL
-505 TEAWNV
+505 TDAWNV

-535 GLNFGLQPAT
+535 GLNFGLKPST

-578 ASSGGRTSYKNAGKT
+578 SSSGGRTSYKNAGKT

-645 GYASFGYQPD
+645 GYASFGYQPEQ
-655 RGWYAGSDIR
+655 GWYAGSDIR

-694 SYGKMDMDLFGRV
+694 SYGRMDMDLFGRI
-707 DNLFDRSYVGS
+707 DNLFDREYVGS

-732 PGRNYGVG
+732 PGRNYGIG

>member
-1 MKTDGENNHSV
+1 
-12 PLFNENNVNNFQ
+12 
-24 KITKGLTC
+24 
-32 GHMFR
+32 
-37 LVRFTS
+37 
-43 SSMKILSVRTAALP
+43 MKILSVRHAALP
-57 ALLFPLIAVA
+57 ALLLPLIAAA
-67 QPGTS
+67 QAA

-83 TAVSELDTPAA
+83 TTVSELDTPAA

-169 TSNIDIGSVDSLD
+169 TSNIDIGSVDTLE

-196 GGVINVTTQTGSQP
+196 GGVINVTSQTGTQP
-210 PTIEA
+210 PTVEA
-215 SSYYGSFGTWHYGL
+215 SSYYGSFGTWHYGM
-229 KATGAVGDGTHAGD
+229 KATGAVGDGSHAGD

-258 RDHSGARKNLANAK
+258 RDHSGARKNLANAR

-282 LTLLFNSV
+282 LTLLLNSV
-290 DIKANDAGGLTYD
+290 DIKANDAGGLTAD
-303 EWRNNPRQSP
+303 EWRDNPRQSP

-321 KSTKQTQAGL
+321 KDTRQTQAGL
-331 RYERQLSEQD
+331 RYERQLSAQD

-356 YQSIPRAPQLNPSH
+356 YQSIPRAPQLKPSH

-382 GIDTRWTHRGE
+382 GIDTRLTHRGE
-393 LLVPVTFTT
+393 LLVPVTLTA

-415 VENFVMVNGAPQY
+415 YENFVMVNGAPQY
-428 GEEGNLRRNER
+428 GEQGALRRNER

-444 IDPYL
+444 VDPYL

-477 YVTPGNGDD
+477 YITPGNGDD

-491 YHKWLPAGSLKYAV
+491 YHKWLPAGSLKYAL
-505 TEAWNV
+505 TGAWNV

-520 TPTINELSYRSDNQS
+520 TPTINELSYRADNQS
-535 GLNFGLQPAT
+535 GLNFGLKPST

-559 GLFTAALFQTNTD
+559 GLLTAALFQTDTD

-578 ASSGGRTSYKNAGKT
+578 SSSGGRTSYKNAGKT

-621 TYRTNVCDDASCN
+621 TYRTNVCGDASCK

-645 GYASFGYQPD
+645 GYASFGYQPEQ
-655 RGWYAGSDIR
+655 GWYAGSDIR

-694 SYGKMDMDLFGRV
+694 SYGRMDMDLFGRV
-707 DNLFDRSYVGS
+707 DNLFDREYVGS

-732 PGRNYGVG
+732 PGRNYGIG

>member
-1 MKTDGENNHSV
+1 
-12 PLFNENNVNNFQ
+12 
-24 KITKGLTC
+24 
-32 GHMFR
+32 
-37 LVRFTS
+37 
-43 SSMKILSVRTAALP
+43 MKILSVRHAALP
-57 ALLFPLIAVA
+57 ALLLPLIAAA
-67 QPGTS
+67 QAA

-83 TAVSELDTPAA
+83 TTVSELDTPAA

-169 TSNIDIGSVDSLD
+169 TSNIDIGSVDTIE

-196 GGVINVTTQTGSQP
+196 GGVINVTSQTGTQP
-210 PTIEA
+210 PTVEA
-215 SSYYGSFGTWHYGL
+215 SSYYGSFGTWHYGM
-229 KATGAVGDGTHAGD
+229 KATGAVGDGSHAGD

-258 RDHSGARKNLANAK
+258 RDHSGARKNLANAR

-282 LTLLFNSV
+282 LTLLLNSV
-290 DIKANDAGGLTYD
+290 DIKANDASGLTAD
-303 EWRNNPRQSP
+303 EWRDNPRQSP

-321 KSTKQTQAGL
+321 KNTRQTQAGL
-331 RYERQLSEQD
+331 RYERQLSAQD

-356 YQSIPRAPQLNPSH
+356 FQSIPRAPQLKPSH

-382 GIDTRWTHRGE
+382 GIDTRLTHRGE
-393 LLVPVTFTT
+393 LLVPVTLTA

-415 VENFVMVNGAPQY
+415 YENFVMVNGAPQY
-428 GEEGNLRRNER
+428 GEQGALRRNER

-444 IDPYL
+444 VDPYL

-477 YVTPGNGDD
+477 YITPGNGDD

-491 YHKWLPAGSLKYAV
+491 YHKWLPAGSLKYAL
-505 TEAWNV
+505 TDAWNV

-535 GLNFGLQPAT
+535 GLNFGLKPST

-578 ASSGGRTSYKNAGKT
+578 SSSGGRTSYKNAGKT

-645 GYASFGYQPD
+645 GYASFGYQPEQ
-655 RGWYAGSDIR
+655 GWYAGSDIR

-694 SYGKMDMDLFGRV
+694 SYGRMDMDLFGRI
-707 DNLFDRSYVGS
+707 DNLFDREYVGS

-732 PGRNYGVG
+732 PGRNYGIG
-740 LNLAWR
+740 LNPAWR

>member
-1 MKTDGENNHSV
+1 
-12 PLFNENNVNNFQ
+12 
-24 KITKGLTC
+24 
-32 GHMFR
+32 
-37 LVRFTS
+37 
-43 SSMKILSVRTAALP
+43 MKILSVRHAALP
-57 ALLFPLIAVA
+57 ALLLPLIAAA
-67 QPGTS
+67 QAA

-83 TAVSELDTPAA
+83 TTISELDTPAA

-169 TSNIDIGSVDSLD
+169 TSNIDIGSVDTIE

-196 GGVINVTTQTGSQP
+196 GGVINVTSQTGTQP
-210 PTIEA
+210 PTVEA
-215 SSYYGSFGTWHYGL
+215 SSYYGSFGTWHYGM
-229 KATGAVGDGTHAGD
+229 KATGAVGDGSHAGD

-258 RDHSGARKNLANAK
+258 RDHSGARKNLANAR

-282 LTLLFNSV
+282 LTLLLNSV
-290 DIKANDAGGLTYD
+290 DIKANDAGGLTAD
-303 EWRNNPRQSP
+303 EWRDNPRQSP

-321 KSTKQTQAGL
+321 KNTRQTQAGL
-331 RYERQLSEQD
+331 RYERQLSAQD

-356 YQSIPRAPQLNPSH
+356 FQSIPRAPQLKPSH

-382 GIDTRWTHRGE
+382 GIDTRLTHRGE
-393 LLVPVTFTT
+393 LLVPVTLTA

-415 VENFVMVNGAPQY
+415 YENFVMVNGAPQY
-428 GEEGNLRRNER
+428 GEQGALRRNER

-444 IDPYL
+444 VDPYL

-477 YVTPGNGDD
+477 YITPGNGDD

-491 YHKWLPAGSLKYAV
+491 YHKWLPAGSLKYAL
-505 TEAWNV
+505 TDAWNV

-535 GLNFGLQPAT
+535 GLNFGLKPST

-578 ASSGGRTSYKNAGKT
+578 SSSGGRTSYKNAGKT

-645 GYASFGYQPD
+645 GYASFGYQPEQ
-655 RGWYAGSDIR
+655 GWYAGSDIR

-694 SYGKMDMDLFGRV
+694 SYGRMDMDLFGRI
-707 DNLFDRSYVGS
+707 DNLFDREYVGS

-732 PGRNYGVG
+732 PGRNYGIG

>member
-1 MKTDGENNHSV
+1 MRH
-12 PLFNENNVNNFQ
+12 
-24 KITKGLTC
+24 
-32 GHMFR
+32 
-37 LVRFTS
+37 
-43 SSMKILSVRTAALP
+43 AALP
-57 ALLFPLIAVA
+57 ALLLPLIAAA
-67 QPGTS
+67 QAA

-83 TAVSELDTPAA
+83 TTVSELDTPAA
-94 VSVVNGDEMR
+94 VSVVNGNEMR

-169 TSNIDIGSVDSLD
+169 TSNIDIGSVDTIE

-196 GGVINVTTQTGSQP
+196 GGVINVTSQTGTQP
-210 PTIEA
+210 PTVEA
-215 SSYYGSFGTWHYGL
+215 SSYYGSFGTWHYGM
-229 KATGAVGDGTHAGD
+229 KATGAVGDGSHAGD

-258 RDHSGARKNLANAK
+258 RDHSGARKNLANAR

-282 LTLLFNSV
+282 LTLLLNSV
-290 DIKANDAGGLTYD
+290 DIKANDAGGLTAD
-303 EWRNNPRQSP
+303 EWRDNPRQSP

-321 KSTKQTQAGL
+321 KNTRQTQAGL
-331 RYERQLSEQD
+331 RYERQLSAQD

-356 YQSIPRAPQLNPSH
+356 FQSIPRAPQLKPSH

-382 GIDTRWTHRGE
+382 GIDTRLTHRGE
-393 LLVPVTFTT
+393 LLVPVTLTA

-415 VENFVMVNGAPQY
+415 YENFVMVNGAPQY
-428 GEEGNLRRNER
+428 GEQGALRRNER

-444 IDPYL
+444 VDPYL

-477 YVTPGNGDD
+477 YITPGNGDD

-491 YHKWLPAGSLKYAV
+491 YHKWLPAGSLKYAL
-505 TEAWNV
+505 TDAWNV

-535 GLNFGLQPAT
+535 GLNFGLKPST

-578 ASSGGRTSYKNAGKT
+578 SSSGGRTSYKNAGKT

-645 GYASFGYQPD
+645 GYASFGYQPEQ
-655 RGWYAGSDIR
+655 GWYAGSDIR

-694 SYGKMDMDLFGRV
+694 SYGRMDMDLFGRI
-707 DNLFDRSYVGS
+707 DNLFDREYVGS

-732 PGRNYGVG
+732 PGRNYGIG

>member
-1 MKTDGENNHSV
+1 
-12 PLFNENNVNNFQ
+12 
-24 KITKGLTC
+24 
-32 GHMFR
+32 
-37 LVRFTS
+37 
-43 SSMKILSVRTAALP
+43 
-57 ALLFPLIAVA
+57 LIAAA
-67 QPGTS
+67 QAA

-83 TAVSELDTPAA
+83 TMVSELDTPAA

-169 TSNIDIGSVDSLD
+169 TSNIDIGSVDTIE

-196 GGVINVTTQTGSQP
+196 GGVINVTSQTGTQP
-210 PTIEA
+210 PTVEA
-215 SSYYGSFGTWHYGL
+215 SSYYGSFGTWHYGM
-229 KATGAVGDGTHAGD
+229 KATGAVGDGSHAGD

-258 RDHSGARKNLANAK
+258 RDHSGARKNLANAR

-282 LTLLFNSV
+282 LTLLLNSV
-290 DIKANDAGGLTYD
+290 DIKANDAGGLTAD
-303 EWRNNPRQSP
+303 EWRDNPRQSP

-321 KSTKQTQAGL
+321 KNTRQTQAGL
-331 RYERQLSEQD
+331 RYERQLSAQD

-356 YQSIPRAPQLNPSH
+356 FQSIPRAPQLKPSH

-382 GIDTRWTHRGE
+382 GIDTRLTHRGE
-393 LLVPVTFTT
+393 LLVPVTLTA

-415 VENFVMVNGAPQY
+415 YENFVMVNGAPQY
-428 GEEGNLRRNER
+428 GEQGALRRNER

-444 IDPYL
+444 VDPYL

-477 YVTPGNGDD
+477 YITPGNGDD

-491 YHKWLPAGSLKYAV
+491 YHKWLPAGSLKYAL
-505 TEAWNV
+505 TDAWNV

-535 GLNFGLQPAT
+535 GLNFGLKPST

-578 ASSGGRTSYKNAGKT
+578 SSSGGRTSYKNAGKT

-645 GYASFGYQPD
+645 GYASFGYQPEQ
-655 RGWYAGSDIR
+655 GWYAGSDIR

-694 SYGKMDMDLFGRV
+694 SYGRMDMDLFGRI
-707 DNLFDRSYVGS
+707 DNLFDREYVGS

-732 PGRNYGVG
+732 PGRNYGIG